1 MRHRKSSSERKFNTD
16 TILTREIRK
25 ISNKQTNLSP
35 KTSKEGRTDK
45 DRNQYKERNLKKRAK
60 INEIKTKK
68 SFEKFN
74 DNKYWFVEKI
84 NRIDKPLARLIQKKW
99 RSYN

>member
-25 ISNKQTNLSP
+25 ISNKQTKLSP

-45 DRNQYKERNLKKRAK
+45 DRN
-60 INEIKTKK
+60 
-68 SFEKFN
+68 
-74 DNKYWFVEKI
+74 
-84 NRIDKPLARLIQKKW
+84 
-99 RSYN
+99 